1 MPSKNTSGD
10 AQQILSVKQTWFT
23 KQPSG
28 KNTIGDLAKT
38 MSMKGGLSGRK
49 MNHSG
54 RKTTVTSLLHSSV
67 EDTTVMQLTG
77 HKNVASV
84 NE

>member
-1 MPSKNTSGD
+1 
-10 AQQILSVKQTWFT
+10 
-23 KQPSG
+23 
-28 KNTIGDLAKT
+28 

-54 RKTTVTSLLHSSV
+54 RKTTVTSLLHSNV
-67 EDTTVMQLTG
+67 EATTVMQLTG

-84 NE
+84 NGYLSFI